1 MKNIIYILLVI
12 IIGCKST
19 SSTVKN
25 KLDIT
30 KVKVS
35 KQLQQI
41 NVTNFSLNDFETT
54 LEIADYK
61 KPLVITDKNGDSQRF
76 ENVKK
81 VVLTKKTLQKKDS
94 IFIDKKENAEKEID
108 TSIINKSAESVSD
121 AKTFKSIFGYSA
133 LIIICLTVI
142 FLIIRFRIKS
152 KKDITV

>member
-35 KQLQQI
+35 KELQQI

-81 VVLTKKTLQKKDS
+81 VVLKKKTLQKKDS
-94 IFIDKKENAEKEID
+94 IFIDKKEIAEKEID
-108 TSIINKSAESVSD
+108 TSIINEYSESVSD
-121 AKTFKSIFGYSA
+121 AVQYKWLGFSA
-133 LIIICLTVI
+133 AVVAVC
-142 FLIIRFRIKS
+142 FLIIFLVSRF
-152 KKDITV
+152 KKAA